1 MRIPGGS
8 SHRCP
13 GFGRR
18 CGSTLSSHPEAI
30 LSCPGRGWIA
40 FTGLLSRD
48 TASMAWRGLR
58 LLRLSFLTRFWLIVF
73 GRTQLRLVRQIGG
86 AERLG

>member
-1 MRIPGGS
+1 
-8 SHRCP
+8 
-13 GFGRR
+13 
-18 CGSTLSSHPEAI
+18 
-30 LSCPGRGWIA
+30 
-40 FTGLLSRD
+40 
-48 TASMAWRGLR
+48 MAWRGLR